1 MKNFTAKITSR
12 VIKKFVLLLL
22 IGILCLVIFYLFNP
36 KKAIT
41 LVFPELNRI
50 SYVNAIIKNDSAFT
64 KLSLVLENK
73 NPYKLDI
80 DSLYFEIKLNATS
93 IAKQM
98 VALNIKQSRFEK
110 DTVKVPLNL
119 SIKQV
124 KNIIANLQDQ
134 DSTTLEASG
143 FIVYQTIFGRTK
155 IDFKKITPIQVP
167 VPPKIK
173 VLKVERKNFNY
184 RERIL
189 KVNATIEIINAGKN
203 LDLVLRN
210 IHYNLTVKNTLHSS
224 GTLSEPITIKPR
236 SSIIITI
243 PMEVEAYHPLK
254 TVWLIKIDKDKL
266 NYALHITG
274 NVKENISEK
283 AFTSPIEIEA
293 KGVLELVK

>member
-1 MKNFTAKITSR
+1 MKNFTAKFTAR
-12 VIKKFVLLLL
+12 VVKKFVLLLL

-41 LVFPELNRI
+41 LVFPDLNRI

-64 KLSLVLENK
+64 NLSLVLENK

-80 DSLYFEIKLNATS
+80 DSLYFEIKLNATG

-98 VALNIKQSRFEK
+98 VALNIKQTRFEK

-124 KNIIANLQDQ
+124 KNIIANLQGQ

-173 VLKVERKNFNY
+173 VLKVERKSFNFS
-184 RERIL
+184 ERIL
-189 KVNATIEIINAGKN
+189 KVNAIIEIINAGKN
-203 LDLVLRN
+203 LDLVIRN

-243 PMEVEAYHPLK
+243 PMEIEVYHPLK
-254 TVWLIKIDKDKL
+254 TIWLIKIDKDKL
-266 NYALHITG
+266 NYALNITG